1 MLPHDQGYRTFLH
14 LLRAS
19 RLQPDGT
26 ALVPLTVTELAARA
40 GAARGTV
47 RQLLDGA
54 AAQGWFEADAPPRHW
69 RLSAKAVRASQHGG
83 WRWSCCEC
91 RAWPVRPG
99 SGWRRLSGTEFP
111 AQVLGH
117 GPRAPFWLAG

>member
-1 MLPHDQGYRTFLH
+1 VLPHDQGYRTFLH

-40 GAARGTV
+40 RAARGTV

-69 RLSAKAVRASQHGG
+69 RLSAKAVRASQHGVALELL
-83 WRWSCCEC
+83 WS

-117 GPRAPFWLAG
+117 GPRAPFRLAG